1 MNSQECLKHFIAFL
15 VVLSFLLRRAQR
27 CSPQEKRQHD
37 KEADP
42 RPGEGDGELPSGV
55 LRSSNPQ
62 PQPTS
67 VTV

>member
-1 MNSQECLKHFIAFL
+1 MGLHA
-15 VVLSFLLRRAQR
+15 RR